1 MTAPAKANGIAPAHT
16 EPVRE
21 VIARIEREL
30 ETIAHAIDAN
40 HARVAVAVG
49 GAAVPSPAFVQAM
62 QEGDL
67 LYQKIAGIAG
77 FLRALAAEMPDEW
90 TLDTAGATRALGLVE
105 LARKIGA
112 HGHAPHAHDEID
124 YGHCDLF

>member
-1 MTAPAKANGIAPAHT
+1 MTSPAFAAAAAPAHT
-16 EPVRE
+16 EPVRD
-21 VIARIEREL
+21 VVARIEAEL
-30 ETIAHAIDAN
+30 EAIAHAIDTN

-49 GAAVPSPAFVQAM
+49 RDGTPSPAFVQAM

-77 FLRALAAEMPDEW
+77 FMRALVHEMPADW
-90 TLDTAGATRALGLVE
+90 TIDTASATRALGLVE

-112 HGHAPHAHDEID
+112 HGHAPHGHDEVD